1 MAHNQT
7 TTLAITSPR
16 WPMRLPAIFPAA
28 DHYAMVFPMIRRIAC
43 ACLVFFTF
51 GACSGPGRSHADDAR
66 NSLNNAYFVQ
76 QQVFLAYQ
84 AEGVPMPKELEAT
97 SATVRAWWQT
107 MEFAGP
113 DLATA
118 LDLVGPGKPRRIVYG
133 QDGVAL
139 AYSEA
144 MKAQG
149 NPSEKLIR
157 ELVRLAAASET
168 NNP

>member
-1 MAHNQT
+1 
-7 TTLAITSPR
+7 
-16 WPMRLPAIFPAA
+16 
-28 DHYAMVFPMIRRIAC
+28 
-43 ACLVFFTF
+43 
-51 GACSGPGRSHADDAR
+51 
-66 NSLNNAYFVQ
+66 LNNAYYVQ

-97 SATVRAWWQT
+97 SAIVRAWWHT

-118 LDLVGPGKPRRIVYG
+118 LDLVEPGKPRRIVYG

-157 ELVRLAAASET
+157 ELVRLAAASEK

>member
-1 MAHNQT
+1 
-7 TTLAITSPR
+7 
-16 WPMRLPAIFPAA
+16 
-28 DHYAMVFPMIRRIAC
+28 
-43 ACLVFFTF
+43 
-51 GACSGPGRSHADDAR
+51 
-66 NSLNNAYFVQ
+66 LNNAYYVQ

-97 SATVRAWWQT
+97 SATVRAWWHT

-118 LDLVGPGKPRRIVYG
+118 LDLVEPGKPRRIVYG